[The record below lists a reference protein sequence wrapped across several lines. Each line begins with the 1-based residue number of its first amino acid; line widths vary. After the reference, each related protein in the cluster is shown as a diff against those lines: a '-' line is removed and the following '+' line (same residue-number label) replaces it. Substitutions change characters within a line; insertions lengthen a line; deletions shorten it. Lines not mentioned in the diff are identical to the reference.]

1 MLYGTSTTADWFN
14 DWFEHHLLK
23 KLKPESTII
32 MDHATFHKK
41 TIMTK
46 IAEDAGHHVLF
57 FPPYSPD
64 FNPIEQAFATLKKKQ
79 DSSGRKIDN

>member
-1 MLYGTSTTADWFN
+1 MEN
-14 DWFEHHLLK
+14 
-23 KLKPESTII
+23 
-32 MDHATFHKK
+32 ATFHKK
-41 TIMTK
+41 AIMTK